1 MTNTALSIDAAIT
14 PSEHLPASC
23 NPASFNGLVADE
35 LCTWYEERAL
45 SVSQIKDIAAM
56 MKKHA
61 RAVPYFSCRDTGGMN
76 SALINGFAST
86 MFNDPDAAI
95 KNLDASLW
103 ERLMAKGQFQDAM
116 TSV

>member
-61 RAVPYFSCRDTGGMN
+61 ILCSF
-76 SALINGFAST
+76 LASR
-86 MFNDPDAAI
+86 P
-95 KNLDASLW
+95 
-103 ERLMAKGQFQDAM
+103 
-116 TSV
+116 